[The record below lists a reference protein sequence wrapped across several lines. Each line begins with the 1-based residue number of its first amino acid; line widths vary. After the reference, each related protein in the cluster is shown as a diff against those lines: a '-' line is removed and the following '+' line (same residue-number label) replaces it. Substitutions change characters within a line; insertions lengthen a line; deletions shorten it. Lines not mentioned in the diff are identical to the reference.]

1 MTTATRT
8 LQLKA
13 APLIVEAEKEKKP
26 VKVRITAYTG
36 GIMTVP
42 GWGPVI
48 IDLQG
53 LDLPQRVT
61 LLLDHEGRTEA
72 TIGWGIPKTD
82 GKTLVIDGTVTEAT
96 DAGKL
101 VIALLKDD
109 VPLQASVGVETN
121 QYRPLKPGD
130 TITVNGQTITVE
142 SDTFLI
148 EGGILREVSVVPLGA
163 DKQTMV
169 TLAAG
174 VRNMTHQPAPPEN
187 SSPGETIEAKYILD
201 LLSVCGDDMS
211 TFRQAIENRLPLETA
226 KALAETRRRPVIPPV
241 LNAEV
246 KDTPASI
253 LAAAALKLLG
263 KESLAEK
270 ELGAETLSAAASY
283 KPRTALD
290 LCGMAC
296 QMSLGYA
303 PRGTN
308 EIIRAAFST
317 TDLPVALGVAANKI
331 ALDAYQQA
339 PATWKSF
346 ARIVSAKDFKEH
358 TGIRLTGDF
367 KLEEL
372 AAHGEIRHANVGEE
386 TITYKVTTYAKMLM
400 LDRQHIINDDIAIL
414 DQIPTIFGRAA
425 ARKVADLVYT
435 VLLSNPGGFFSA
447 AHSNLITGAESGLS
461 VASLAE
467 AIAALRKQTDAD
479 GLPLDLVPR
488 VLLVPPELEATAR
501 QVLNSVELY
510 RSGGDQLP
518 AGNPF
523 AGLNIALEVEPR
535 LSNTYFPGNS
545 TTAWYLLCG
554 PADGSFL
561 VAFLNGQQG
570 PTIEPVDPGA
580 DKLGTGWRC
589 YIDIGAAAA
598 DWRCAVKAS
607 GA

>member
-1 MTTATRT
+1 MQTRT
-8 LQLKA
+8 LQLQSV
-13 APLIVEAEKEKKP
+13 PLVLEAQKDKQP

-36 GIMTVP
+36 GVMTVT

-53 LDLPQRVT
+53 LELPERVT
-61 LLLDHEGRTEA
+61 LLSDHEGRTEA
-72 TIGWGIPKTD
+72 TVGWGIPKTD
-82 GKTLVIDGTVTEAT
+82 GKTLVIEGAITEAT
-96 DAGKL
+96 EAGQV
-101 VIALLKDD
+101 VIALLKDA
-109 VPLQASVGVETN
+109 VPLQASVGVEATE
-121 QYRPLKPGD
+121 YRRLDPGA
-130 TITVNGQTITVE
+130 TVTVNGRTITLE

-148 EGGILREVSVVPLGA
+148 ERGTLREVSVVPVGA
-163 DKQTMV
+163 DKQAMV
-169 TLAAG
+169 MLATG
-174 VRNMTHQPAPPEN
+174 VKDMHTQPTPPEN
-187 SSPGETIEAKYILD
+187 KAPSDSIEAKYVLD
-201 LLSVCGDDMS
+201 LLSACGDDVG
-211 TFRQAIENRLPLETA
+211 TFRQALQNRWPPEAA
-226 KALAETRRRPVIPPV
+226 KAVAELRSHRPVIGPV
-241 LNAEV
+241 
-246 KDTPASI
+246 TPSRSSGSPTSI
-253 LAAAALKLLG
+253 LAAATLKLLG
-263 KESLAEK
+263 RESLAEK
-270 ELGAETLSAAASY
+270 VFGPEVMTVSTHY
-283 KPRTALD
+283 QPRTALD
-290 LCGMAC
+290 LCSVAC
-296 QMSLGYA
+296 QMHFGYV
-303 PRGTN
+303 PHGTN
-308 EIIRAAFST
+308 EVIKAAFST
-317 TDLPVALGVAANKI
+317 TDLPVALGLAANKI

-386 TITYKVTTYAKMLM
+386 TIAYKVTTYAKMLM

-425 ARKVADLVYT
+425 ARKEADLVYT

-447 AHSNLITGAESGLS
+447 AHSNLITGAQSGLS

-570 PTIEPVDPGA
+570 PTIESVEPGP

-589 YIDIGAAAA
+589 YIDVGAAAA
-598 DWRCAVKAS
+598 DWRCAVKSA